1 VGHSFL
7 SVGDEDTP
15 CGKILAEEAEPF
27 DGSFDFPLVYVS
39 TSTVNSIIVESL
51 DGLRRET
58 FLLDGTPLHHQG
70 QPTSSQNSQNGCLR
84 FMAEPVPLISA
95 RHLRAGSKRDDKGGR
110 CCAMYTPCLPFL
122 TVRKN

>member
-1 VGHSFL
+1 VLRKGEVKSFFQVGHCFL

-58 FLLDGTPLHHQG
+58 FLLDGTLYTTKANQLLPRTVKTDAL
-70 QPTSSQNSQNGCLR
+70 
-84 FMAEPVPLISA
+84 
-95 RHLRAGSKRDDKGGR
+95 GSWRNR
-110 CCAMYTPCLPFL
+110 Y
-122 TVRKN
+122 R